1 MKSKATQPGNFEN
14 ERTYCACVKSRNA
27 VNLTD
32 LFIGI
37 SGELRASESIRVNQ
51 ERGSMEAQ
59 EGRLS
64 LAWPESGQ
72 R

>member
-1 MKSKATQPGNFEN
+1 MKSKASQPGNFEN
-14 ERTYCACVKSRNA
+14 EHTYCACVKSRNA

-32 LFIGI
+32 PLIGV
-37 SGELRASESIRVNQ
+37 SGELSASRSIRVNQ

-59 EGRLS
+59 EVRLS
-64 LAWPESGQ
+64 LAWSESGQ